1 MRKLEKLMLEE
12 INSSE
17 MALSSTEWSNG
28 LFVGGYT
35 FDKLLRRVYAVMDLA
50 EAGLIVDHYTSIY
63 HNQNTTCAEC
73 S

>member
-1 MRKLEKLMLEE
+1 MTEQDIVIELRKL
-12 INSSE
+12 
-17 MALSSTEWSNG
+17 
-28 LFVGGYT
+28 GYT